1 VKTLAIIQARL
12 SSTRLPRKALM
23 SIGGK
28 PMIRHVVDR
37 VCQIEGV
44 DTVVVA
50 VPNGADAAAIYD
62 AVVPPACVFW
72 SVGTKEDDVL
82 GRYERCAQSY
92 PGHDVILRATGDC
105 PLLDPV
111 VAATVLSHFELVR
124 WRLDVEF
131 ASNVAPGYRD
141 GEDIEVFTRA
151 ALADAHRSA
160 TDAYDREHVTAW
172 MRRNCRAITVKPT
185 DDRSAVKT
193 SVDTLEDLK
202 RVRAMLE
209 G

>member
-62 AVVPPACVFW
+62 AVVPQAGVFL

-111 VAATVLSHFELVR
+111 VGGYVLKAYAASGISDYV
-124 WRLDVEF
+124 
-131 ASNVAPGYRD
+131 SNITAGYRD
-141 GEDIEVFTRA
+141 GEDVEVFSVAALLRA
-151 ALADAHRSA
+151 AKKA
-160 TDAYDREHVTAW
+160 TDPYDREHVTPYI
-172 MRRNCRAITVKPT
+172 RRHGVISVVMPT
-185 DDRSAVKT
+185 EDRSAIKT
-193 SVDTLEDLK
+193 SVDTLEDLE
-202 RVRAMLE
+202 RVRAMVA